1 MADDIRLMG
10 MNGIQM
16 GNQHHWDST
25 FCIEKSGFTDRLIA
39 VLAQLLREIF
49 LQLTLRHFQDAF
61 KAGHIHSRSLI
72 SVHRTPPQAATG
84 MVAFLQIVKPIVRQA
99 AAILHDVQLAVSC
112 W

>member
-1 MADDIRLMG
+1 MG

-16 GNQHHWDST
+16 GNQQHWDST
-25 FCIEKSGFTDRLIA
+25 FCIEKSVFTDRLIA

-49 LQLTLRHFQDAF
+49 LQLTLRHFQNTF

-72 SVHRTPPQAATG
+72 SVHHVPPQAATG
-84 MVAFLQIVKPIVRQA
+84 MVAFLQMVKPIVRQA
-99 AAILHDVQLAVSC
+99 AAILHDEQLAVSC